1 MLIGHL
7 NNWVTFAV
15 SSRTKFLAFDLVPK
29 DAAGRSDRYMFPFEL
44 FDMGSISRLL
54 KIQLSYVSLLPPTQ
68 FRGFPNLQRLD
79 LNMVHV
85 NGKDLREMLSNCSK
99 LEWLRLVRCHI
110 CDELKVKSPLTC
122 LVYLNV
128 TYCRITNI
136 ALEAVKLAT
145 FEYKGLPV
153 PIDLSKSS
161 MLESADILF
170 FSDTLEHSISL
181 LANVVNNLKH
191 LTFNISC
198 RLPEIPY
205 LMNYPC
211 KFSLLKYLNLNLL
224 YIGEDVDSIS
234 LASFLSTACF
244 IEELELHVSSTMS
257 ILLLTLVSHA

>member
-1 MLIGHL
+1 MIFSKLAFKEVVRTSSVSRNWRYLWQVSPKLSFDGITMCGKNMHRKTQYVQKFIKNVYAVLTQCRGRVVEELSIKFDFDTMLIGHL
-7 NNWVTFAV
+7 NNWVTFAI

-110 CDELKVKSPLTC
+110 CDELKVKTPLTC

-128 TYCRITNI
+128 TYCRITN
-136 ALEAVKLAT
+136 
-145 FEYKGLPV
+145 
-153 PIDLSKSS
+153 
-161 MLESADILF
+161 
-170 FSDTLEHSISL
+170 SIG
-181 LANVVNNLKH
+181 
-191 LTFNISC
+191 SC
-198 RLPEIPY
+198 ET
-205 LMNYPC
+205 C
-211 KFSLLKYLNLNLL
+211 HF
-224 YIGEDVDSIS
+224 
-234 LASFLSTACF
+234 
-244 IEELELHVSSTMS
+244 
-257 ILLLTLVSHA
+257 